1 METETVVTDRF
12 RFLDVQ
18 GVGRLLGRQ
27 SELVFPDVYT
37 YLGLQEVILIG
48 RWSTDEIGQT
58 SCQLCFPEDTVGRR
72 LVILPVCPG

>member
-1 METETVVTDRF
+1 MQTETVVTDRF
-12 RFLDVQ
+12 ILLVSKVLAGFYEGFLK
-18 GVGRLLGRQ
+18 

-58 SCQLCFPEDTVGRR
+58 SCQLCFPEDTTGRR
-72 LVILPVCPG
+72 LVILLV